1 MTNQN
6 EAGYNNNM
14 EYTLEDRILLDYLE
28 KDVVNARK
36 DIREGKGLSQQGAMA
51 MLLKGMYNH
60 ISHLDMHIKNMVT
73 RDEFKKELGDLE
85 QRLDQKF
92 SGAIEMIKWTMSAGF
107 GFISLMITVL
117 SVIVVLK

>member
-28 KDVVNARK
+28 KDVVNARE
-36 DIREGKGLSQQGAMA
+36 DIREGKGLSQQGAMS

-73 RDEFKKELGDLE
+73 RSEFKSEITRLE
-85 QRLDQKF
+85 NKF
-92 SGAIEMIKWTMSAGF
+92 DEKFEMMKWTMTNGF
-107 GFISLMITVL
+107 GIISVLITIL

>member
-1 MTNQN
+1 MTKQN

>member
-1 MTNQN
+1 MTKQN
-6 EAGYNNNM
+6 ETGYNDNM

-28 KDVVNARK
+28 KDVAFARQ
-36 DIREGKGLSQQGAMA
+36 DIREGKGLSQEGAMA

-73 RDEFKKELGDLE
+73 RDEFKNEIGRLE
-85 QRLDQKF
+85 NKF
-92 SGAIEMIKWTMSAGF
+92 DEKFDMMKWTMTNGF
-107 GFISLMITVL
+107 GVISVLITIL